1 MMFLARSPLRY
12 AAALLLA
19 AHALAAGSQALAQPA
34 ALPSAAPRA
43 NLVAPATATFT
54 LQHVSPAEFERAL
67 AQLWGRRAQAT
78 ENSAQRTATIQLASA
93 TTRTTVTINRAARE
107 VSIQSTASKKSWLR
121 LAQAIDVGPARG
133 GEESALVPI
142 ARAQPATLQRTI
154 GLLRAAAAKAGEH
167 SIHKRQHIGQFVAR
181 LFQPHAAA
189 AARTFQPGAI
199 QQAAFQPEALQP
211 GRFQPDAVPP
221 GAVQPGEFQP
231 GAMPPGVPAGDAPP
245 GAEIDA
251 VVGGGE
257 SVADLAGRIG
267 NVKIEIVE
275 GLDIIIVTG
284 KKEDVDRVVRIIE
297 EIERQSIENRP
308 EVEVY
313 YLKHVDGMAL
323 NAIIQQVYTS
333 TLGSRLGQVSITP
346 LVKPNALMLVG
357 RKESIPAIVELIQ
370 KLDRPVPLNSQIKI
384 FPLKHMSAIDAE
396 RTVRQFFVERPGL
409 STNPRL
415 GLDVQVQVIAE
426 YRANALIVQASPRD
440 MQEVSRLI
448 ESLDIEGPGASNE
461 VRVFKLRNSLADELA
476 PVLQEAITGHIA
488 GQQAVPQQQ
497 QQQGQGGQGGQTSPA
512 VATPPAISLQFL
524 QIGPEGQKLLESG
537 ILANMRI
544 TADSRS
550 NTLIVIGPAS
560 SMELMAAL
568 VQQLDDLPAASAQ
581 IKVFTITN
589 GDATALAEM
598 LQNLFGGQQQQ
609 QGGQNQPFGG
619 LQTATGAGESTL
631 VPLRFSV
638 DQRTNSIIATGNP
651 GDLDVIFQIL
661 TRLDEGD
668 IRKRITTV
676 YTLHNAPAADVALAL
691 NNLLQQQRD
700 INQAAPELVSPY
712 EQIEREVIVVEEPV
726 TNSLIVSATPRYY
739 EEIKRVIEELDRRPP
754 MVMIQVLIAEVNLSD
769 IDQFGV
775 EWGLQDSLMFDRS
788 IVGTAAPPGRYNFP
802 NSGLP
807 NDNTPASLATREN
820 VAGQA
825 ISNLAL
831 GRTSALGFGG
841 LVLAASS
848 ESVNVLIRALEQSNR
863 AQVLSRPQIQ
873 TLDNQA
879 ARVQVGALVPRI
891 TGVQSS
897 TVGVANPTVADT
909 PVGIILQVQPRTSP
923 DGTIVMSVY
932 AEKSFVGPEAQGIPI
947 FTDAAG
953 NVIRS
958 PQIPITTAQT
968 IVSAKSG
975 QTIILGG
982 LITKELNENTNRIP
996 YLADMPVFGRLFRF
1010 DTVSDER
1017 TELLIIMT
1025 PYIISTAE
1033 QIEWMNARESERM
1046 SWCIADVVNIHGPVG
1061 MSGNPAFNGMESP
1074 LIFPDVTPAG
1084 QEPTPAEPQTSQ
1096 PEGVPAPGQ
1105 PTWYQPL
1112 GQTPFP
1118 ATPLQPVS
1126 PTPPAGQMSA
1136 LSLRRPLV
1144 PPQVQLAAPPAGTGP
1159 AGMQPAAMP
1168 R

>member
-1 MMFLARSPLRY
+1 MLVPVRQRRSFAAVFAVAIAWLVSAPPAHAQS
-12 AAALLLA
+12 AAAL
-19 AHALAAGSQALAQPA
+19 
-34 ALPSAAPRA
+34 APR
-43 NLVAPATATFT
+43 LAPPQSTHQ
-54 LQHVSPAEFERAL
+54 LQSVSAAEFEQAL
-67 AQLWGRRAQAT
+67 TAIWGQRAQVLSDEQQPVA
-78 ENSAQRTATIQLASA
+78 NIRISSNAGNTAIALDRNTRQVTIQAPAEL
-93 TTRTTVTINRAARE
+93 TR
-107 VSIQSTASKKSWLR
+107 SWQR
-121 LAQAIDVGPARG
+121 VVQAIDAEPLRTSDQA
-133 GEESALVPI
+133 SIVPI
-142 ARAQPATLQRTI
+142 RRAQPATLQRTLS
-154 GLLRAAAAKAGEH
+154 LLKAAAAMAMPSVH
-167 SIHKRQHIGQFVAR
+167 RRQHIGQFVAM
-181 LFQPHAAA
+181 L
-189 AARTFQPGAI
+189 
-199 QQAAFQPEALQP
+199 FQPEAIAQDAAQP
-211 GRFQPDAVPP
+211 GDFQPRGAQPP
-221 GAVQPGEFQP
+221 DGQPADGQP
-231 GAMPPGVPAGDAPP
+231 VEGQVDT
-245 GAEIDA
+245 
-251 VVGGGE
+251 VVGAPA

-267 NVKIEIVE
+267 DVKIEIVE
-275 GLDIIIVTG
+275 GLDIIIITG

-297 EIERQSIENRP
+297 EIERQSVENRP
-308 EVEVY
+308 EVEIY
-313 YLKHVDGMAL
+313 FLKHVDGQAL
-323 NAIIQQVYTS
+323 NTIIQQVYAT
-333 TLGSRLGQVSITP
+333 TLGARLGQVTITP
-346 LVKPNALMLVG
+346 LVKPNALMLIG
-357 RKESIPAIVELIQ
+357 RKESIPAVVELIQ
-370 KLDRPVPLNSQIKI
+370 KLDKPVPMNSQIKV
-384 FPLKHMSAIDAE
+384 FHLKHMSAIDAE
-396 RTVRQFFVERPGL
+396 RTVRQFFVDRPGQ

-476 PVLQEAITGHIA
+476 PVLQEAITGRIA

-497 QQQGQGGQGGQTSPA
+497 QQQVQGGQGGQTSPA
-512 VATPPAISLQFL
+512 VATPLAISLQFL
-524 QIGPEGQKLLESG
+524 QVGPDGQRLLESG
-537 ILANMRI
+537 ILADMRI

-550 NTLIVIGPAS
+550 NTLVVIGPAS

-568 VQQLDDLPAASAQ
+568 IRQLDELPAATAE
-581 IKVFTITN
+581 IKVFTIVN

-598 LQNLFGGQQQQ
+598 LQNLFGTQQPEGAPEQP
-609 QGGQNQPFGG
+609 QGV
-619 LQTATGAGESTL
+619 QTATGAGESTL

-638 DQRTNSIIATGNP
+638 DQRTNSIIATGDA
-651 GDLDVIFQIL
+651 GDLSVIYQIL

-700 INQAAPELVSPY
+700 LNQAAPELVSPY

-739 EEIKRVIEELDRRPP
+739 EEVKRVIEELDRRPP

-775 EWGLQDSLMFDRS
+775 EWGLQDSLSFDRS
-788 IVGTAAPPGRYNFP
+788 IASNRYAFN
-802 NSGLP
+802 NAVLP

-825 ISNLAL
+825 LSNLAL
-831 GRTSALGFGG
+831 GRIDPALGFGG
-841 LVLAASS
+841 LILSASN
-848 ESVNVLIRALEQSNR
+848 ESVNVLLRALEQSSR
-863 AQVLSRPQIQ
+863 AQILSRPQIQ

-879 ARVQVGALVPRI
+879 ARIQVGALVPRI
-891 TGVQSS
+891 TGTTSS
-897 TVGVANPTVADT
+897 TVGVTNPTVEDT

-932 AEKSFVGPEAQGIPI
+932 AEKSFVGPDATGIPI

-982 LITKELNENTNRIP
+982 LITQDQTETTNRIP
-996 YLADMPVFGRLFRF
+996 YASDIPVLGRLFRF
-1010 DTVSDER
+1010 DTVEQNR

-1025 PYIISTAE
+1025 PYIVSTAD

-1046 SWCIADVVNIHGPVG
+1046 SWCIADVANIHGPVG

-1074 LIFPDVTPAG
+1074 LIFPDVEPAA
-1084 QEPTPAEPQTSQ
+1084 QEPTPAEPKTSQ
-1096 PEGVPAPGQ
+1096 PEGVPSSGQ
-1105 PTWYQPL
+1105 PTWYQP
-1112 GQTPFP
+1112 QTG
-1118 ATPLQPVS
+1118 LS
-1126 PTPPAGQMSA
+1126 PP
-1136 LSLRRPLV
+1136 R
-1144 PPQVQLAAPPAGTGP
+1144 VQLAVPPAGTTGGAPQAFRPP
-1159 AGMQPAAMP
+1159 AFPQQVLSQQPSVVPANWQQPLA